1 MPTYTQLPGV
11 MNFALKRGD
20 DFSTVVD
27 FDGVSLV
34 GYTATATVTS
44 LVTGAT
50 VATMA
55 ASIVDASAAQV
66 SVGLTD
72 AQTTALVA
80 GTYGW
85 RMDWTAP
92 GGTNR
97 AALQGTVEVYA

>member
-1 MPTYTQLPGV
+1 MPTYTQLPGA
-11 MNFALKRGD
+11 MSFALKRGD

-27 FDGVSLV
+27 FGGVSLV

-55 ASIVDASAAQV
+55 ASIVDDSAAQV

-72 AQTTALVA
+72 AQTTSLVA

-92 GGTNR
+92 DGANR